1 MRRQKMANAMFTH
14 KTKVEDTI
22 ECFLYPKFCYAS
34 DPDAVTEARLSE
46 EIAKYNEEIASFV
59 GDHIWHSD
67 SLNFRPRTKQAML
80 LNRTLEGSAVEEDYH
95 TLPHIYANQR
105 FDEDIGD
112 EWLTVFLIFRLTKVF
127 DGLIAR
133 VVDSD
138 GEFLLIEGAHVL
150 PLWASPET
158 CQDRVFIHNGDIHV
172 IRERGTS
179 FPNLLNNINGKPHI
193 SKMSEK
199 VQLVLQKRI
208 GIYPDEIQK
217 RKHKARAFLP
227 EKAASILRLE
237 PRLIAPA
244 IRTICHSDP
253 LERKVCRAM
262 RYFPPEQRTMVN
274 VKMTKCLYA
283 MATHCRY
290 TGDPRTGWNIP
301 PATCSKYNAH
311 VLGVKIAC
319 GLEMLVARANEE
331 RRKRIKEQSDVPDD
345 AEKLKLNESA
355 FNAYLAR
362 LEANGYFRDL
372 LEGSQERDKLLST
385 AKEYF
390 LKHATLFDNL
400 TNLYESD
407 AQKVLEAWENI
418 QTNDIEMHAQDEN
431 TLSPA
436 DTNSWL
442 NVDPAQLETYLNQ
455 HWGNVKD
462 KKLEKQ
468 ESLSLR
474 EKVQSFLN
482 QTSDIDGVHFL
493 GEQSMENDM
502 QDAEDG
508 ARIDFDADV
517 FDSTLR
523 GILDLVVPG
532 GEDEFEGSSEGSLG
546 GDDEDKGGDM
556 DKYMRL
562 LDSQLQSQMVK
573 DESLVADD
581 DDNNST
587 DPVEASLRESI
598 EAEAGGSGP
607 AGNIIGGPVRR
618 LMHLQLQSPTTVPP
632 DLQS

>member
-1 MRRQKMANAMFTH
+1 MPRQKMANTAVTH
-14 KTKVEDTI
+14 KAKEEDI
-22 ECFLYPKFCYAS
+22 LECFLYPKFCYAS
-34 DPDAVTEARLSE
+34 DPDAVTEAKLSE
-46 EIAKYNEEIASFV
+46 EIAKYNEEIAPFIT
-59 GDHIWHSD
+59 DYIWHGD

-80 LNRTLEGSAVEEDYH
+80 LNRILEGSAVEEDYH
-95 TLPHIYANQR
+95 ILPHIYANLR

-138 GEFLLIEGAHVL
+138 GEFLLIEAANVL

-237 PRLIAPA
+237 PRLIAPV

-274 VKMTKCLYA
+274 VRMTKCLYA

-331 RRKRIKEQSDVPDD
+331 RRKRTKEQSDVPDD
-345 AEKLKLNESA
+345 AEKLKLNEPA

-372 LEGSQERDKLLST
+372 LEGSQEREKLLST

-400 TNLYESD
+400 SDLYESD

-418 QTNDIEMHAQDEN
+418 QTNDIEMHAQDE
-431 TLSPA
+431 TMLSPA
-436 DTNSWL
+436 DSDSWL
-442 NVDPAQLETYLNQ
+442 NVDPAQLEIYLNQ
-455 HWGNVKD
+455 QWGNIKD
-462 KKLEKQ
+462 RKLDQ

-482 QTSDIDGVHFL
+482 QASDIDGVHFL
-493 GEQSMENDM
+493 GEQSTDNDM
-502 QDAEDG
+502 QDTEDG
-508 ARIDFDADV
+508 GRIDFDADV

-532 GEDEFEGSSEGSLG
+532 GEGEFEGSSEGSLG

-573 DESLVADD
+573 DESTVAND
-581 DDNNST
+581 DDNT
-587 DPVEASLRESI
+587 ADPVEANLRESI

-607 AGNIIGGPVRR
+607 TGNIIGGPARR

>member
-1 MRRQKMANAMFTH
+1 MPRQKMANTAVTH
-14 KTKVEDTI
+14 KAKEEDI
-22 ECFLYPKFCYAS
+22 LECFLYPKFCYAS
-34 DPDAVTEARLSE
+34 DPDAVTEAKLSE
-46 EIAKYNEEIASFV
+46 EIAKYNEEIALFIA
-59 GDHIWHSD
+59 DHIWHGD

-80 LNRTLEGSAVEEDYH
+80 LNRILEGSAVEEDYH
-95 TLPHIYANQR
+95 TLPHIYANLR

-138 GEFLLIEGAHVL
+138 GEFLLIEAANVL

-179 FPNLLNNINGKPHI
+179 FPNLLNNIHGKPHI

-217 RKHKARAFLP
+217 RKHKTRAFLP

-237 PRLIAPA
+237 PRLVAPV

-253 LERKVCRAM
+253 VERKVCRAM

-274 VKMTKCLYA
+274 VRMTKCLYA

-331 RRKRIKEQSDVPDD
+331 RRKRTKEQSDVPDD
-345 AEKLKLNESA
+345 AEKLKLNEPA
-355 FNAYLAR
+355 YNAYLAR

-372 LEGSQERDKLLST
+372 LEGSQEREKLLST
-385 AKEYF
+385 AKDYF
-390 LKHATLFDNL
+390 LKHATLFGNL
-400 TNLYESD
+400 SDLYESD

-418 QTNDIEMHAQDEN
+418 QTNDIEMHAQDE
-431 TLSPA
+431 TMLSPA
-436 DTNSWL
+436 DSDSWL
-442 NVDPAQLETYLNQ
+442 NVDPTQLETYLNQ
-455 HWGNVKD
+455 QWGNVKD
-462 KKLEKQ
+462 RKLDQ

-482 QTSDIDGVHFL
+482 QTSDIDGVHFF
-493 GEQSMENDM
+493 GEQSMDNDM

-532 GEDEFEGSSEGSLG
+532 GEGEFEGSSEGSLG
-546 GDDEDKGGDM
+546 GDDEDKGGEM

-573 DESLVADD
+573 DESTVVND
-581 DDNNST
+581 DDNSA
-587 DPVEASLRESI
+587 DPVEANLRESI

-607 AGNIIGGPVRR
+607 TGNIIGGPVRR

>member
-1 MRRQKMANAMFTH
+1 MANTTVMH
-14 KTKVEDTI
+14 KAKEEDI
-22 ECFLYPKFCYAS
+22 LECFLYPKFCYTT
-34 DPDAVTEARLSE
+34 DPDAVTEATLIE
-46 EIAKYNEEIASFV
+46 EIAKYNAEIAPLIV
-59 GDHIWHSD
+59 DHIWHCD
-67 SLNFRPRTKQAML
+67 SLNFRPRIKQAML
-80 LNRTLEGSAVEEDYH
+80 LNRILEGSAVEEDYH
-95 TLPHIYANQR
+95 TLPHIYASLR

-127 DGLIAR
+127 NGLIAR

-138 GEFLLIEGAHVL
+138 GEFLLIEAANVL

-179 FPNLLNNINGKPHI
+179 FPNLLNNINGKPYI

-217 RKHKARAFLP
+217 RKHKTRAFLP

-253 LERKVCRAM
+253 LERRVCRAM

-274 VKMTKCLYA
+274 LKMTKCLYA
-283 MATHCRY
+283 MATYCRY

-311 VLGVKIAC
+311 VLGVKVAC

-331 RRKRIKEQSDVPDD
+331 RRKCTKEKSDVSDD
-345 AEKLKLNESA
+345 TEKLKLNEPA

-362 LEANGYFRDL
+362 LEASGYFRDL

-400 TNLYESD
+400 TNLHESD

-418 QTNDIEMHAQDEN
+418 QTNDIEMHAQDET

-436 DTNSWL
+436 DSDSWL
-442 NVDPAQLETYLNQ
+442 NIDPAQLETYLNQ
-455 HWGNVKD
+455 QWGNIKD
-462 KKLEKQ
+462 KKLDQ

-482 QTSDIDGVHFL
+482 QTSTVDGVHFL
-493 GEQSMENDM
+493 GEQSVENDVM
-502 QDAEDG
+502 QDAEDST
-508 ARIDFDADV
+508 RIEFDADA
-517 FDSTLR
+517 FDSALR

-532 GEDEFEGSSEGSLG
+532 GEGEFEGSSEGSLG

-562 LDSQLQSQMVK
+562 LDSQVQSQLIKEENTVTA
-573 DESLVADD
+573 E
-581 DDNNST
+581 DNNVA
-587 DPVEASLRESI
+587 DPVEASLQESI